1 MMSSWPIKNPE
12 AGWGP
17 VSKEP
22 HTSTHTCPTTHGT
35 YTHMHFLKKKKEIQG
50 KRKSVGTELELRNAA
65 GS

>member
-1 MMSSWPIKNPE
+1 M
-12 AGWGP
+12 
-17 VSKEP
+17 SKEP

-35 YTHMHFLKKKKEIQG
+35 YTPMHFKKRKKYKRRWQG